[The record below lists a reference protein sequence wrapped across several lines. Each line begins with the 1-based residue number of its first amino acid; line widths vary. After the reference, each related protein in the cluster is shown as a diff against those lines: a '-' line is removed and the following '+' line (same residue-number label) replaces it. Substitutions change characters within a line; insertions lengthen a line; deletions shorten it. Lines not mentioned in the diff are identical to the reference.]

1 MSMLARR
8 NKARTVLLLIACSAA
23 AQEQSV
29 FRAGTRLV
37 EVDVVVRDKNGPVH
51 GLTKDDFTL
60 FDCASLERSVTR
72 PFAPCKGKRQPLE
85 VFREVNGLVPPGAAP
100 VVASSIPLAPG
111 AVSNRVYADGK
122 PLASA
127 TVVLFDQLNTPFDL
141 KEYQRGQ
148 VAKFLQSVGDK
159 DRIALYSLGQDL
171 HILQDFTDDP
181 LKLIHA
187 VAKLDSGD
195 QVTPAQDDGRGGRI
209 GALEAMAV
217 ADEKRDIS
225 EEAIRKII
233 QHLEGVPGRK
243 NLVWIGQG
251 FGAIFNPPFGPPVAR
266 DLLGAANI
274 AVYPVMV
281 RSLQASGALNMTYR
295 GGMRALPTNELQI
308 QFNNRKLGESLGG
321 TGFDDAADALTAV
334 RTAEEDANNYYVLGF
349 YPAEKDL
356 DGTTH
361 QLTLDVS
368 KAVSKRPDLATHY
381 RQVYLASKPV
391 IKGPASG
398 VATERPSFGDL
409 FRSPL
414 DSTAIGL
421 TASVV
426 PDTAKPG
433 ARRLQVTVDLT
444 GIQLRQENGGF
455 VGSFQM
461 ATRYETKESDALM
474 VTEPVVHTLEL
485 RMTEAEFTAARTT
498 GLVTTQPMPD
508 VLKPGVAHIIVQD
521 VASGAAG
528 SLRLP
533 MPEGR

>member
-1 MSMLARR
+1 M
-8 NKARTVLLLIACSAA
+8 NKTLLFFLGCWGLACSAT

-60 FDCASLERSVTR
+60 FDCTALERSAPR
-72 PFAPCKGKRQPLE
+72 PFAPCKGKRQPVE
-85 VFREVNGLVPPGAAP
+85 VFRDVNGLVPHGTSL
-100 VVASSIPLAPG
+100 VVTSSIPLAPG

-122 PLASA
+122 SLASA

-141 KEYQRGQ
+141 KSYQRGQ

-159 DRIALYSLGQDL
+159 NRIAIYSLGQNL

-181 LKLIHA
+181 HKLIQA

-195 QVTPAQDDGRGGRI
+195 QLAPAQDSGPSGRI
-209 GALEAMAV
+209 GALEALAV
-217 ADEKRDIS
+217 ADEKRGIS

-233 QHLEGVPGRK
+233 QQMQGVPGRK
-243 NLVWIGQG
+243 NLVWIAQG
-251 FGAIFNPPFGPPVAR
+251 FNGIFNPPFGPPVVR

-281 RSLQASGALNMTYR
+281 RSLQDSGVFNMR
-295 GGMRALPTNELQI
+295 ARRALPMNDLQI

-361 QLTLDVS
+361 QLTLEVS
-368 KAVSKRPDLATHY
+368 KVVSKRPDLVTHY
-381 RQVYLASKPV
+381 RQVYLASKP
-391 IKGPASG
+391 AS
-398 VATERPSFGDL
+398 AAPESKPSFADL

-421 TASVV
+421 TAAIVA
-426 PDTAKPG
+426 DTAKPG
-433 ARRLQVTVDLT
+433 GRRLQVTVDLT
-444 GIQLRQENGGF
+444 GIQLRQENGRF
-455 VGSFQM
+455 VGS
-461 ATRYETKESDALM
+461 
-474 VTEPVVHTLEL
+474 
-485 RMTEAEFTAARTT
+485 
-498 GLVTTQPMPD
+498 
-508 VLKPGVAHIIVQD
+508 
-521 VASGAAG
+521 
-528 SLRLP
+528 
-533 MPEGR
+533 